1 MSLQEKAYDLFKKGI
16 AEETFQAGD
25 RVFEVELAKRWK
37 MSRTP
42 IKRALIRLEAEG
54 IIRKLS
60 NSSLVVVEKRLTIEE
75 AHYLEELL
83 LEFYKITL
91 QKLMVCGGKQD
102 VTRIQKYKQLL
113 QSFVK
118 TANLEALL
126 DCAYYIVC
134 LSRNE
139 ILMKLMKRICAEFC
153 DREVAGRTR
162 TMLLKHGQ
170 IAGYCLE
177 AIEMNNLTTGLKKVH
192 RRQNEISEY
201 LDIK

>member
-25 RVFEVELAKRWK
+25 RIFEVELAKRWK

-60 NSSLVVVEKRLTIEE
+60 NSSLVVAEKRLTIEE

-91 QKLMVCGGKQD
+91 QKLMVCGGEKD
-102 VTRIQKYKQLL
+102 ITSMQKYKKIL
-113 QSFVK
+113 QSFMN
-118 TANLEALL
+118 TTNLEPLL
-126 DCAYYIVC
+126 HCAYYIVC

-139 ILMKLMKRICAEFC
+139 ILMKLMERICAEFC
-153 DREVAGRTR
+153 DREVVGRTR
-162 TMLLKHGQ
+162 TILLKHGQ
-170 IAGYCLE
+170 IAGQCLE
-177 AIEMNNLTTGLKKVH
+177 AIERNDLATGLKKIH
-192 RRQNEISEY
+192 CRQNEISEY
-201 LDIK
+201 LEIK